1 MMFMI
6 GQGERT
12 VPVGQPEPQHCPQ
25 CDEVTDFQP
34 LLKYKFGQFDL
45 LFGFVYDKRYQL
57 ACPQCNHGWH
67 LDKRSMEQSIG
78 KLPIPFH
85 LRFGFGICLALVAA
99 LGATYMVT
107 HAAA

>member
-12 VPVGQPEPQHCPQ
+12 VPVGPPEPQHCPR
-25 CDEVTDFQP
+25 CEEVTDFQP
-34 LLKYKFGQFDL
+34 QLKYKFGQFDL

-57 ACPQCNHGWH
+57 ACPKCNHGWH
-67 LDKRSMEQSIG
+67 LDKRSMEQNIG

-85 LRFGFGICLALVAA
+85 LRFGFLILLGLVAA
-99 LGATYMVT
+99 LGAAYMVT
-107 HAAA
+107 HAAT